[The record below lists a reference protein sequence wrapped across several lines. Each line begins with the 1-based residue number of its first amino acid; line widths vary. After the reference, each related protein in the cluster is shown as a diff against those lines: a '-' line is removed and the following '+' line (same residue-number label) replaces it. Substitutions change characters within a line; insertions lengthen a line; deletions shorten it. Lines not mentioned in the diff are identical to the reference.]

1 MPHDVPAPRPERSYG
16 VLAACSLLLVLVG
29 VLGYFVVV
37 FKLAAWLPAIRNQAM
52 PNWLLVITGLALA
65 LLAIRRA
72 PAARFPKVLLAAN
85 VALAGFFAG
94 TLYVM
99 PVVPA
104 ASGPALGT
112 LAPDFVLPDESGTPV
127 QLSALRGTPVLLVF
141 YRGHW

>member
-1 MPHDVPAPRPERSYG
+1 MPLEVPAPRPERPSG
-16 VLAACSLLLVLVG
+16 VLATCSLLLVLAG

-37 FKLAAWLPAIRNQAM
+37 FKLAAWLPSIRNQAM
-52 PNWLLVITGLALA
+52 PNWLLVIAGLALA

-72 PAARFPKVLLAAN
+72 PAARLPQVLLVVN
-85 VALAGFFAG
+85 VALAAIFAG

-104 ASGPALGT
+104 ASGPVLGT
-112 LAPDFVLPDESGTPV
+112 LAPDFVLPDESGKPV